1 MKRTGLTVHRGMFKT
16 AKTELRMLMAK
27 SKADFYNSKITNSKS
42 LFKVVD
48 TLLHRKSSVLPFH
61 ASKQS
66 LADDLAKFFQNKIDV
81 IRRGIGSHVE
91 TNADIE
97 DGCLASLC
105 SFTPLSED
113 EVSKLIVSL
122 SSATCDNDPM
132 PTSLVKECLDVML
145 PTITRIV
152 NLSLECGV
160 FPSDLKFARVG
171 PLLKKSTLDPEQFK
185 SYRPVSNLPFLSKV
199 IEKAVALRLNSYM
212 HDNGLNEKYQSAYKQ
227 LHSTETALVCVA
239 NDILRCVDEK
249 KAVLLVLLDLSA
261 AFDTVDHDVLLDR
274 MFKRFGIQ
282 DTSLSWFRSY
292 LSDRSQAVQIDGCVS
307 KIMWLLWGVPQGSVL
322 GPLVFSMYSGPICD
336 IARKYGIKIHT
347 YADDTQ
353 LYLSFDV
360 SDDMS
365 ECLKIMEK
373 CVGEIREWMRKNMLK
388 LNDEKTE
395 VLVISTPYFTD
406 RLHET
411 HLRIGDA
418 NVQASE
424 SARNLGVI
432 FDNTLDMSNH
442 IKTVCRA
449 SFMQL
454 RHLRSIKDTLTR
466 DSLEKVTHAF
476 IGSRLDYCNALL
488 YGLPQSSIS
497 KLQRIQNAAARLL
510 TGTKKFDHITPV
522 LKSLHWLPVEK
533 RIDFKVLLL
542 VYRALHD
549 QAPEY
554 MRDMLQERT
563 NVRTLRSTV
572 SSQLAVPRSRLKGFG
587 DRAFSI
593 AAPRLWNALPGFI
606 TDCKSVGAFKKG
618 LKTHLFKSAFN

>member
-1 MKRTGLTVHRGMFKT
+1 
-16 AKTELRMLMAK
+16 
-27 SKADFYNSKITNSKS
+27 
-42 LFKVVD
+42 
-48 TLLHRKSSVLPFH
+48 
-61 ASKQS
+61 
-66 LADDLAKFFQNKIDV
+66 
-81 IRRGIGSHVE
+81 
-91 TNADIE
+91 
-97 DGCLASLC
+97 
-105 SFTPLSED
+105 
-113 EVSKLIVSL
+113 
-122 SSATCDNDPM
+122 
-132 PTSLVKECLDVML
+132 
-145 PTITRIV
+145 
-152 NLSLECGV
+152 
-160 FPSDLKFARVG
+160 
-171 PLLKKSTLDPEQFK
+171 
-185 SYRPVSNLPFLSKV
+185 VSNLPFLSKV

-606 TDCKSVGAFKKG
+606 TDCKSVGAFKKV
-618 LKTHLFKSAFN
+618 LRHICLNLLLTRLNLLSCIFVM